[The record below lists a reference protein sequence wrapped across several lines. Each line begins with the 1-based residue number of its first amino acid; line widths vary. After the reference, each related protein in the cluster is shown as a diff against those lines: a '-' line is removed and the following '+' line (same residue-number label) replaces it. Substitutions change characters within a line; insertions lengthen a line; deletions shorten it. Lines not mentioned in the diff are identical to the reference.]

1 MMHRI
6 FVPVGQG
13 TFYLEKFEI
22 GEEKFTIVYDC
33 GTSTETVDIETKIKS
48 YFEEDEEID
57 YVFISHLHKDHIRI
71 FYIFINITHFFRIYS
86 IIPKDFPKEFSA
98 FKELFITNICTFKLL

>member
-13 TFYLEKFEI
+13 AFYLEKFEI
-22 GEEKFTIVYDC
+22 GEEKFNIVYDC
-33 GTSTETVDIETKIKS
+33 GTSTETVDIKSKIRS
-48 YFEEDEEID
+48 YFKKDEEID

-71 FYIFINITHFFRIYS
+71 FYIFINITH
-86 IIPKDFPKEFSA
+86 
-98 FKELFITNICTFKLL
+98 LFIIKYISVNVS